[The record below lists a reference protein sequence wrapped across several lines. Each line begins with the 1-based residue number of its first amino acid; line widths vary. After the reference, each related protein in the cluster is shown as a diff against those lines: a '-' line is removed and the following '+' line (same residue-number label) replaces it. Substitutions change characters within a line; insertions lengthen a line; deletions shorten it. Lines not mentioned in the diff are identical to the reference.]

1 MKREQTLLV
10 LTMNDLNIKPIPFIN
25 ISFRTKMNFLQ
36 SSQTRLDQSYELAS
50 MLNMVL
56 VLIIFNTNDHLSRM
70 LFI

>member
-36 SSQTRLDQSYELAS
+36 SSHTLLDQSYELAS